1 MRRLFKAR
9 KDLALDRMF
18 ETRSE
23 AWAAAGLEVEINRQ
37 AVRKAQRR
45 LPFEILG
52 IAAVIVAEGLARNH
66 FTVEK
71 FHPKSHTTTTHL
83 SSVMVPITIAA
94 VALFLILG
102 WAISRDLAKST
113 PALFRRM
120 DPATAGTVEF
130 LIRFV
135 AVAAT
140 VLGAMA
146 VAGISLQVL
155 AVGGA
160 FTAVVLGL
168 AAQQTL
174 GNVFAGMVLLSARPF
189 RLGERIRLQAG
200 AVGGSVEGI
209 VSSLGLL
216 YTTLSRGEDRIMVPN
231 NVVLAAAVVPIREPD
246 AVDVKVTLD
255 SGIRPSQVQEI
266 LDANVSVPTRKAPS
280 VLLEEVDGDS
290 VVVRIQATP
299 DHHSDGARLADE
311 IIAAL
316 VSVTGEHRVH
326 NGHREADGD
335 GISSAAKRSDANA

>member
-9 KDLALDRMF
+9 KDLALERMF

-45 LPFEILG
+45 VPFEVLG
-52 IAAVIVAEGLARNH
+52 IAAVIVGEHLARNH
-66 FTVEK
+66 FTVTVVHE
-71 FHPKSHTTTTHL
+71 HPLRTKTHV

-94 VALFLILG
+94 VVLFLTLG
-102 WAISRDLAKST
+102 WAISRDLAKAA

-146 VAGISLQVL
+146 VGGISLQVL

-189 RLGERIRLQAG
+189 RLG
-200 AVGGSVEGI
+200 
-209 VSSLGLL
+209 
-216 YTTLSRGEDRIMVPN
+216 
-231 NVVLAAAVVPIREPD
+231 
-246 AVDVKVTLD
+246 
-255 SGIRPSQVQEI
+255 
-266 LDANVSVPTRKAPS
+266 
-280 VLLEEVDGDS
+280 
-290 VVVRIQATP
+290 
-299 DHHSDGARLADE
+299 
-311 IIAAL
+311 
-316 VSVTGEHRVH
+316 
-326 NGHREADGD
+326 
-335 GISSAAKRSDANA
+335 

>member
-1 MRRLFKAR
+1 
-9 KDLALDRMF
+9 MF
-18 ETRSE
+18 ETRSD
-23 AWAAAGLEVEINRQ
+23 AWAAVGLEFEINRQ
-37 AVRKAQRR
+37 AVRKASWR
-45 LPFEILG
+45 LVAEIPLL
-52 IAAVIVAEGLARNH
+52 IAVVIAESKLKDHIKADGKHGWIVSSQTVTVVAVILV
-66 FTVEK
+66 
-71 FHPKSHTTTTHL
+71 
-83 SSVMVPITIAA
+83 
-94 VALFLILG
+94 LILG
-102 WAISRDLAKST
+102 WLISRDISKVA

-130 LIRFV
+130 LIRFI

-140 VLGAMA
+140 ILGGMA
-146 VAGISLQVL
+146 VGGISLQVL

-168 AAQQTL
+168 AAQQTI

-255 SGIRPSQVQEI
+255 SGVRPSQVQEI

-316 VSVTGEHRVH
+316 VSVTGEHRVDGLS
-326 NGHREADGD
+326 NG
-335 GISSAAKRSDANA
+335 AKRSDAEA